1 MGVYPGVRGRARA
14 VAGVDAVRWAVAGQ
28 QVGGLAALRRVLPC
42 CCWVVGGVAGMGGV
56 MNRNDK
62 AGAPLLPVADAGWWD
77 VWPR

>member
-42 CCWVVGGVAGMGGV
+42 CCWVVGGVAGMGGCDEPE
-56 MNRNDK
+56 R
-62 AGAPLLPVADAGWWD
+62 
-77 VWPR
+77 

>member
-1 MGVYPGVRGRARA
+1 MVG
-14 VAGVDAVRWAVAGQ
+14 VAGWCWVVAGQ
-28 QVGGLAALRRVLPC
+28 E
-42 CCWVVGGVAGMGGV
+42 VAGRGERSRGV

>member
-1 MGVYPGVRGRARA
+1 MVGGDGKGWV
-14 VAGVDAVRWAVAGQ
+14 VAGQ
-28 QVGGLAALRRVLPC
+28 EAVLQG
-42 CCWVVGGVAGMGGV
+42 VGGVAGMGGV